1 MAPRYT
7 IGPATKAM
15 FSELTLAPGD
25 LLRTAG
31 LPEDLLLGPEV
42 ALTPE
47 QLFRLWSAGEQLS
60 GDPAFGA
67 RLAARTSAELFDPL
81 IFAALCSPDLRHAA
95 ERISAYKRLLVP
107 QRMAVET
114 VAAQLRLTTTW
125 SSRWEPPASFVA
137 YELAFLVALARLGT
151 RARVCPAAITVPEP
165 PRDESARAYE
175 EFLGVPIRKGATMS
189 VTFSAA
195 DARRPF
201 LTANAAM
208 WKAFEPELRR
218 RLADLEEGESTTE
231 RVRATLHELLPAG
244 HGTATAVSRRLA
256 VGGRTLQRRLA
267 EEGTTFQAVLDETR
281 SALARHYLAR
291 PGATIAE
298 ISFLLG
304 YDDPGSFHRAFHR
317 WTGTTPRAAGSG
329 SGQLGPAV
337 AAKA

>member
-15 FSELTLAPGD
+15 FTEFGVAPAD

-31 LPEDLLLGPEV
+31 LPEDLLLGAEV

-47 QLFRLWSAGEQLS
+47 QLFRLWTAGEQLS
-60 GDPAFGA
+60 GTPGFGA
-67 RLAARTSAELFDPL
+67 ELAARTSAELFDPL

-114 VAAQLRLTTTW
+114 VAGELRLTTTW
-125 SSRWEPPASFVA
+125 SPRWEPPAGFIA
-137 YELAFLVALARLGT
+137 YELAFVVALARLGT
-151 RARVCPAAITVPEP
+151 RERVCPVLITVPEP
-165 PRDESARAYE
+165 PEGESARAYE
-175 EFLGVPIRKGATMS
+175 EFLGLPFRPGPTMS

-208 WKAFEPELRR
+208 WQVFEPDLRR
-218 RLADLEEGESTTE
+218 RLADLDEAEPATE
-231 RVRATLHELLPAG
+231 RVRAALHELLPAG
-244 HGTATAVSRRLA
+244 HGTSAAVARRLA
-256 VGGRTLQRRLA
+256 LGGRTLQRRLA
-267 EEGTTFQAVLDETR
+267 AEGTSFQAILDETR
-281 SALARHYLAR
+281 SALARHYLDR
-291 PGATIAE
+291 PGATITE

-304 YDDPGSFHRAFHR
+304 YDDPGSFHRAFQR
-317 WTGTTPRAAGSG
+317 WTGTTPRA
-329 SGQLGPAV
+329 L
-337 AAKA
+337 AARI